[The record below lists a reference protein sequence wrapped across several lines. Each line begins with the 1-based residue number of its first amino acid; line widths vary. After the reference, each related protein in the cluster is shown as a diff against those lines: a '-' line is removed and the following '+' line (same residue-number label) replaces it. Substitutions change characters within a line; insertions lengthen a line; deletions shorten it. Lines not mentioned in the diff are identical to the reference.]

1 MLERTLKKINI
12 LEQEYLDLMEEQE
25 LLHSNHLLTSL

>member
-1 MLERTLKKINI
+1 MNT